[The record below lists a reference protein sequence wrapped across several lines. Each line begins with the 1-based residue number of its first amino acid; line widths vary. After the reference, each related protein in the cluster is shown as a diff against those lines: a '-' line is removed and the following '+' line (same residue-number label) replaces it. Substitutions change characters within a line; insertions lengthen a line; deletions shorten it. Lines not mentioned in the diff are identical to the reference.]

1 MKTDDTYT
9 DLVQHLQQT
18 RGMDP
23 GEATRVLQEIL
34 SYFSE
39 TREEFVQRRHRELQ
53 GSGLP
58 NAAIYQR
65 LRYELEKHRFPAG
78 SISERQ
84 IRRMIYG

>member
-1 MKTDDTYT
+1 MKTDDIHN

-18 RGMDP
+18 RGMDTS
-23 GEATRVLQEIL
+23 EATRILQEIL

-39 TREEFVQRRHRELQ
+39 TREQFVQRRHRELQ
-53 GSGLP
+53 GSGLT
-58 NAAIYQR
+58 NAAIYRR
-65 LRYELEKHRFPAG
+65 LRQELDQHRFPAG